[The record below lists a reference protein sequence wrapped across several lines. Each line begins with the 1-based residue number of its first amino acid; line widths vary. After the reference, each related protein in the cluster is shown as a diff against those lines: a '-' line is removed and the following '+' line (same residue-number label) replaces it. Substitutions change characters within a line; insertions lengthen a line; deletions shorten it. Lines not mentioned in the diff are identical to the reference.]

1 MLQKL
6 CKLILSRFDIRLKN
20 WKRLETFSRELRFEA
35 VIRDRDRDS
44 RFRDRDSKLEIVIRD
59 LGTEIRGPD
68 SLKI

>member
-44 RFRDRDSKLEIVIRD
+44 RFRDRDSKFENVIRD
-59 LGTEIRGPD
+59 LGTVIRD
-68 SLKI
+68 